1 MLLPTGTA
9 VIRRK
14 SRQMSASYW
23 STAPE
28 FFNQST
34 SSKRVTWDRWTG
46 GKLALYC
53 MNRLKFKPHW
63 VHRTRIFP
71 GKSHAH
77 AQAQL
82 NSLHKNRWISVYFFV
97 LHRNFS
103 EIWKVQPLQSTV
115 FRVVRGISYLTAAE
129 SRTFVTITSRCQWNR
144 KIRYCRI
151 DGNWQGE

>member
-53 MNRLKFKPHW
+53 MNRLKCTERAFSLVNLMLMPKLSSIHYI
-63 VHRTRIFP
+63 RTGGSQFSSFYYTEIFP
-71 GKSHAH
+71 
-77 AQAQL
+77 
-82 NSLHKNRWISVYFFV
+82 
-97 LHRNFS
+97 
-103 EIWKVQPLQSTV
+103 EIWKKSAAIAEYSFTV
-115 FRVVRGISYLTAAE
+115 FRVVRAISYLTAAE

>member
-34 SSKRVTWDRWTG
+34 SSKRVTWDRRTG

-53 MNRLKFKPHW
+53 MNRLN
-63 VHRTRIFP
+63 RTECTERAF
-71 GKSHAH
+71 SLVNH

-82 NSLHKNRWISVYFFV
+82 NSLHKNRWISVYFFL

-129 SRTFVTITSRCQWNR
+129 SRTFVPSITSRCQWSR
-144 KIRYCRI
+144 KIRYYRI